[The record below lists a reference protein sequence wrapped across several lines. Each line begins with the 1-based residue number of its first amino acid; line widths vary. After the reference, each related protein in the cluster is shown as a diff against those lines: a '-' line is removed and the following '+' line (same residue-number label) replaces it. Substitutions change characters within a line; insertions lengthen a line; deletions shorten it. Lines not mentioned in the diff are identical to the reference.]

1 MVRDQVDSS
10 LRLGEVVTTDRD
22 LGVINLWK
30 DPKDVEKI
38 KGAGLLKR
46 I

>member
-10 LRLGEVVTTDRD
+10 LRLGEVVMTDGD

-30 DPKDVEKI
+30 DPKDIEKI
-38 KGAGLLKR
+38 R
-46 I
+46 EQV

>member
-10 LRLGEVVTTDRD
+10 LRLGEVVTTDGD
-22 LGVINLWK
+22 LRVINLWQ

-38 KGAGLLKR
+38 R
-46 I
+46 EQVF